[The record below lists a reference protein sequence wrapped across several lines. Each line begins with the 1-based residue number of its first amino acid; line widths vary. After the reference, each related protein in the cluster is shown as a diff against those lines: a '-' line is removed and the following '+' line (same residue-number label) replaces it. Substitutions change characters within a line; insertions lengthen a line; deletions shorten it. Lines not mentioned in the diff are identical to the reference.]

1 LANNPTY
8 LGTVQDVQ
16 GESVSIALDEDTV
29 SGLAFIDGQGYRIGQ
44 IGSFIRIS
52 IGFTDLFAIVS
63 QVGAGAVPESLTGVE
78 PYGHRWMKVQL
89 VGEGQRAG
97 EFKRGISQYPTIGDE
112 AHLVTEQDLRTIY
125 GPGDPDDFVPIGHLS
140 SAESIPALVNINR
153 LVTRHSAVVGS
164 TGTGKSTTIAGLLM
178 SLSDHSRYPSSRI
191 LILDIHGEYSRAL
204 SDRCTVF
211 RVGADENK
219 SERPLFVPFWA
230 LSFEELIMLGMGG
243 LDGQR
248 AAAVAD
254 SILMLK
260 RESLSNCPREAVS
273 QDTVTVDSPVPFCIH
288 KLWLELHKREYL
300 TVIPKPGGSIDDL
313 VPAYV
318 LDAGNLPV
326 QTGDAMSVMP
336 PLYRTVKTTG
346 TAAER
351 IQHASENIGIR
362 QQLAGLASKLRD
374 PRFAFLFKPG
384 DWLPDLQG
392 RTTKDVDVLL
402 QDWIGGPK
410 PITILDLSGVPSN
423 VLNDLIGSL
432 LRILYDAL
440 FWARNLPEGGR
451 ERPLLII
458 LEEAHTYLSNTNSG
472 AALAVRRIAKEG
484 RKYGVGIMIVSQRPS
499 EVDSTIL
506 SQCGTIFAMR
516 LSNDIDRGH
525 ITSMASEN
533 LKGLFDMLPVLRTG
547 ETIIVGEAVSL
558 PSRTLIDQPAKNQ
571 RPDSEDPRVVVRG
584 SLQNDGFDGAG
595 GWNQGRDIPDYAA
608 VVRLW
613 RKQDPHYE
621 HKTPEIEEN
630 KNTEE

>member
-346 TAAER
+346 TYPTCE
-351 IQHASENIGIR
+351 
-362 QQLAGLASKLRD
+362 
-374 PRFAFLFKPG
+374 
-384 DWLPDLQG
+384 
-392 RTTKDVDVLL
+392 
-402 QDWIGGPK
+402 
-410 PITILDLSGVPSN
+410 
-423 VLNDLIGSL
+423 
-432 LRILYDAL
+432 
-440 FWARNLPEGGR
+440 
-451 ERPLLII
+451 
-458 LEEAHTYLSNTNSG
+458 
-472 AALAVRRIAKEG
+472 
-484 RKYGVGIMIVSQRPS
+484 RKYWHSSATCR
-499 EVDSTIL
+499 
-506 SQCGTIFAMR
+506 
-516 LSNDIDRGH
+516 
-525 ITSMASEN
+525 TS
-533 LKGLFDMLPVLRTG
+533 
-547 ETIIVGEAVSL
+547 I
-558 PSRTLIDQPAKNQ
+558 
-571 RPDSEDPRVVVRG
+571 
-584 SLQNDGFDGAG
+584 
-595 GWNQGRDIPDYAA
+595 
-608 VVRLW
+608 
-613 RKQDPHYE
+613 
-621 HKTPEIEEN
+621 
-630 KNTEE
+630 